1 MSEAYSEFAGVY
13 DLFMED
19 VPYTQWRDF
28 LLTELKERHILPV
41 REACDNAI
49 RQAENEGREAT
60 EEVLLS
66 QEKGTVLD
74 LGCGTGTLSELLYD
88 AGYDVI
94 GVDLSAAMLGK
105 AMEKK
110 ENSGRQILYLMQDMT
125 ELELYGTIGA
135 CVSVCDSV
143 NYLLTEEE
151 MVKTFSLVNNYLY
164 PGGVFIF
171 DFNTVYKY
179 ERIIGESTIAE
190 NREEGSFIWEN
201 YYDPDT
207 RINEYDLTLFLP
219 AGDGLFRRTTETHY
233 QRGYTLEEIK
243 SYVEKAGL
251 IFEKALDSDTMEE
264 VTEISER
271 IVVITREH
279 GKSGEHGK

>member
-28 LLTELKERHILPV
+28 LLKELKERDINPV
-41 REACDNAI
+41 REMCDREI
-49 RQAENEGREAT
+49 LQAEKEGREAT

-66 QEKGTVLD
+66 QEKGTILD

-94 GVDLSAAMLGK
+94 GVDLSPQMLGK

-110 ENSGRQILYLMQDMT
+110 ETSGRQILYLMQDMT

-135 CVSVCDSV
+135 CVSVCDSI

-151 MVKTFSLVNNYLY
+151 LVKTFSLVNNYLY

-179 ERIIGESTIAE
+179 ETVIGDSTIAE

-201 YYDPDT
+201 FYDPQT
-207 RINEYDLTLFLP
+207 QINEYDLTLFIP
-219 AGDGLFRRTTETHY
+219 AGDGLFRKSCETHY
-233 QRGYTLEEIK
+233 QRGYTLEQMK
-243 SYVEKAGL
+243 DFVTQAGL
-251 IFEKALDSDTMEE
+251 SFEKALDSDTMGE
-264 VTEISER
+264 VTDTSER
-271 IVVITREH
+271 IVVIARES
-279 GKSGEHGK
+279 GK